1 MRTLIAIAALVA
13 SLEVYAG
20 HWADQ
25 NGQCLDEG
33 GEPTACK
40 WGQMYWGDGQTYS
53 PPIVAP
59 QVDANSDGSED
70 IRITLLNLMQG
81 SQNGWSAV
89 TYFRVECD
97 GLPVQII
104 SADKPR
110 LTGLE
115 PETTYSCLIYAGN
128 DLGLGDQAGQ
138 FTVTTDAE
146 SGGGLPVWVIWAA
159 LNPTDRY
166 ELYSGDVQGV
176 DLDLSDQY
184 SVIMTGTNGHGI
196 TTDGRYL
203 YACGSPIQR
212 LNLATEQIDLL
223 EGSSCTYDLKT
234 DGTHLY
240 YVDSHTTIKRRN
252 LATGVVETLT
262 STPNS
267 NGISLD
273 TDSNSLYVWN
283 RTSDSFIYDL
293 ASGNS
298 SSIALDDF
306 LRVAMTPNHFYL
318 GPPDGLMEVRRDDPS
333 FNYRKLIDGR
343 MSGVST
349 DGSNI
354 FFTIANSNG
363 VYMTSTTNPSRQTLL
378 NIPNEDFL
386 VGVTTDGWHLYV
398 AGRSTR
404 NVYKILSNLEN
415 DPITDRSAL

>member
-1 MRTLIAIAALVA
+1 MRSRFFHRSERSEMRTLVTIAALVA

-59 QVDANSDGSED
+59 QVDANADGSED

-104 SADKPR
+104 SADNPR

-159 LNPTDRY
+159 LNPTDPYFSNVVLLLNAEETGAAQDQSSFNHEVSLQDNATISPTSKFGEGAY
-166 ELYSGDVQGV
+166 EFDGNLDYISLPISG
-176 DLDLSDQY
+176 DLDLGSSDWTIELWLSTSGAVASYNYVFDTPHTQKVY
-184 SVIMTGTNGHGI
+184 FLTDNSVAAGYENKLDVAVHDAKPSPTDPPTAQIIADVNVNDGSWHFIAICRSNDSIMLWSDGQLAGEAVMSDPLVSASFSGGRI
-196 TTDGRYL
+196 GRYINDASYNHFSGL
-203 YACGSPIQR
+203 
-212 LNLATEQIDLL
+212 ID
-223 EGSSCTYDLKT
+223 EFRVT
-234 DGTHLY
+234 
-240 YVDSHTTIKRRN
+240 
-252 LATGVVETLT
+252 AGVCR
-262 STPNS
+262 
-267 NGISLD
+267 
-273 TDSNSLYVWN
+273 Y
-283 RTSDSFIYDL
+283 
-293 ASGNS
+293 SGNFS
-298 SSIALDDF
+298 
-306 LRVAMTPNHFYL
+306 
-318 GPPDGLMEVRRDDPS
+318 PP
-333 FNYRKLIDGR
+333 
-343 MSGVST
+343 
-349 DGSNI
+349 
-354 FFTIANSNG
+354 
-363 VYMTSTTNPSRQTLL
+363 
-378 NIPNEDFL
+378 
-386 VGVTTDGWHLYV
+386 
-398 AGRSTR
+398 TR
-404 NVYKILSNLEN
+404 AF
-415 DPITDRSAL
+415 PTR